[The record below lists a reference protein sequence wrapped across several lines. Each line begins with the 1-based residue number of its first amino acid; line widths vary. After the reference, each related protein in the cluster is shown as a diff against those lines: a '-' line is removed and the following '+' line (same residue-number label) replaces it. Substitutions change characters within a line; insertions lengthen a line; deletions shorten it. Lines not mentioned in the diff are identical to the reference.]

1 MRTHQVEIDDDIFA
15 FVKSHSEPLVDTFS
29 SSLRRLLALSSTKKA
44 QPVPAAAGA
53 GSPPTFPGGTPQ
65 SLQHIIEV
73 VLLVHEGLYS
83 RPLATKVVAK
93 RHQVAAA
100 TVQDKYAR
108 QLGLSA
114 YKFDRLIEQTGFKD
128 LKQVLHSKFPAH
140 ADVINRW
147 LR

>member
-15 FVKSHSEPLVDTFS
+15 FVKSHSEPLVDTFN
-29 SSLRRLLALSSTKKA
+29 SSLRRLLALSVTKEKR
-44 QPVPAAAGA
+44 PASIATGA

-65 SLQHIIEV
+65 SLQQIIEV
-73 VLLVHEGLYS
+73 ALLVHSGSHS
-83 RPLATKVVAK
+83 RPSATKVVAK
-93 RHQVAAA
+93 HHQVAGP

-114 YKFDRLIEQTGFKD
+114 HKFDRLLEQPGFKD
-128 LKQVLHSKFPAH
+128 LKQLLHSKFAEH
-140 ADVINRW
+140 CDVINRW

>member
-1 MRTHQVEIDDDIFA
+1 MRTHQVEVDDDIFA

-29 SSLRRLLALSSTKKA
+29 SSLRRLLALSSSKKA
-44 QPVPAAAGA
+44 QSVPAAAGG

-65 SLQHIIEV
+65 SLQQIIEV
-73 VLLVHEGLYS
+73 VLIVQEGSYN
-83 RPLATKVVAK
+83 RPSATKVVAK
-93 RHQVAAA
+93 RHQVAEA

-114 YKFDRLIEQTGFKD
+114 HKFDRLIEQPGFKE
-128 LKQVLHSKFPAH
+128 LKQLLHTKFFAH